1 MLKMKNKR
9 DYYEVLGLSR
19 SATDAEI
26 KSAYRKLAIAFH
38 PDKNPGNK
46 EAEEKF
52 KEAAEAYSVLS
63 DSGKRARYDQY
74 GHQGVQGGGFSGFDP
89 DIFGDFGDILGDFFG
104 FGDIFG
110 TSRRRGSRTH
120 KGSDLRYDLQIT
132 FLEAAM
138 GMRTKLKIPRMEP
151 CATCGGSGAAKGS
164 GPVNCPTCGGY
175 GQVRFQQGF
184 FAVSRTCS
192 HCRGAGKVVRDP
204 CTDCMGN
211 GRIQKEKT
219 LEVRIPA
226 GVDNGTR
233 LRVQGEGEAGNNG
246 GPAGDLYVIISVE
259 EHPFFRREDENI
271 FCEIPISITKA
282 VLGGEVKVP
291 TLEGEE
297 KLVIPEGTQPGAV
310 FRLRGKGIP
319 SINGHGRGDQLIS
332 VAVRVPRKIS
342 KEERRLYEELAEM
355 SKEDVP
361 AEEKNF
367 FDKVKDMFN

>member
-1 MLKMKNKR
+1 MKKKR
-9 DYYEVLGLSR
+9 DYYEVLGISR
-19 SATDAEI
+19 NATDGEI
-26 KSAYRKLAIAFH
+26 KSAYRKLAVAYH

-63 DSGKRARYDQY
+63 DSNKRARYNQF

-89 DIFGDFGDILGDFFG
+89 DTFGDFGDILGDFFG

-110 TSRRRGSRTH
+110 SSRRRGSRSNR
-120 KGSDLRYDLQIT
+120 GNDLRYDLQIS
-132 FLEAAM
+132 FMEAAM
-138 GMRTKLKIPRMEP
+138 GMRSKLQIPRMES
-151 CATCGGSGAAKGS
+151 CTMCNGTGAAKGS
-164 GPVNCPTCGGY
+164 GPISCPTCGGY

-192 HCRGAGKVVRDP
+192 QCRGTGKVVRDP
-204 CTDCMGN
+204 CTECMGN
-211 GRIQKEKT
+211 GRIQKEKI

-233 LRVQGEGEAGNNG
+233 LRIQGEGEAGAHG
-246 GPAGDLYVIISVE
+246 GPSGDLFVIISVE
-259 EHPFFRREDENI
+259 EHAFFRREEENI
-271 FCEIPISITKA
+271 YCEIPISVSKA
-282 VLGGEVKVP
+282 VLGGEVRIP

-297 KLVIPEGTQPGAV
+297 KLSIPEGTQTGAV

-319 SINGHGRGDQLIS
+319 SVNGHGRGDQLVS
-332 VAVRVPRKIS
+332 VSVRIPKKIT
-342 KEERRLYEELAEM
+342 KEERHLYEELAAL
-355 SKEDVP
+355 SKEDLP